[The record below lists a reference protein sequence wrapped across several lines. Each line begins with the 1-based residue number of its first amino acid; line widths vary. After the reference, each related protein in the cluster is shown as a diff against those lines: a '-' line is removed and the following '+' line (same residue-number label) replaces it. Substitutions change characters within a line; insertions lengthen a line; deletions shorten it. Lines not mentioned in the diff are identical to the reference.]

1 MKRDRGDSL
10 DSLNALKL
18 KQLLDPEND
27 NTSFISASKVSR
39 NMSNPQKEDRIEKM
53 TSSLSDKSRS
63 VVPKSERGPG
73 TVITR
78 ASRLTTRAQ
87 QKNKSILKDM
97 MNPPAWQIDTSFE
110 RFLMRWNRGLAEKMF
125 RDEQPDDMTIFD
137 LYRIYKDRS
146 KK

>member
-78 ASRLTTRAQ
+78 ASRLTTR
-87 QKNKSILKDM
+87 
-97 MNPPAWQIDTSFE
+97 T
-110 RFLMRWNRGLAEKMF
+110 
-125 RDEQPDDMTIFD
+125 
-137 LYRIYKDRS
+137 
-146 KK
+146 